1 MFCIVN
7 FPANNLNFHCTWK
20 DRIQAIFLNLFY
32 FTDYWFKTIFH
43 PYFFRTQNLYCWS
56 GQCRKND
63 DIVSV
68 PYERSCTHIT
78 HHWFKCWRG
87 GMEKRTLYHVG
98 PGRSRISTRRLEH
111 LLLKHRSELYTYIKV
126 RWLQGRTW
134 HIKITTITKKSKSY
148 SFLQCSSG
156 PFNDKKRSK
165 NAYLLFPT

>member
-1 MFCIVN
+1 MDWIWNRNGDKYFILL
-7 FPANNLNFHCTWK
+7 FLFTRWNLKDIMGVAYTWACHAHFF
-20 DRIQAIFLNLFY
+20 RY
-32 FTDYWFKTIFH
+32 YCHTDYWFKTIFH
-43 PYFFRTQNLYCWS
+43 PYFFRAQNLYCWS

-78 HHWFKCWRG
+78 HHWFKCRRG

-134 HIKITTITKKSKSY
+134 HIKITTITNKNKKV
-148 SFLQCSSG
+148 C
-156 PFNDKKRSK
+156 
-165 NAYLLFPT
+165 